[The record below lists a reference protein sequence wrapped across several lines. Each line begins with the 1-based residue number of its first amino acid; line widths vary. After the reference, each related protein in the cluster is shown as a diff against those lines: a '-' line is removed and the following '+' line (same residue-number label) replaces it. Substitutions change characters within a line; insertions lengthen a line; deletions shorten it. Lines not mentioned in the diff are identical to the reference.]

1 MVWLN
6 NSFLQRYSKFNF
18 EKFDS
23 LVIAES
29 TFFGKLAHKKAQ
41 GKERPAKT
49 KYVSTKLLAVL
60 VSAESLISQ
69 IQYLRE
75 NDSFSKTMLTVYKGA
90 QVAWVHKIKKCQQ
103 IS

>member
-1 MVWLN
+1 M
-6 NSFLQRYSKFNF
+6 QRYSKFNF

-90 QVAWVHKIKKCQQ
+90 QVAWVHEIKKCQQ